1 MPKIISSKNEAI
13 EYRKRSVKGVSIFVS
28 EEALNN
34 MIYHAEDG
42 DNKEVMGLMMG
53 ITYCD
58 EEGNYSIVS
67 GTATS
72 GLDSDDVSVR
82 FNRESLEELFESL
95 DNFKN
100 EVIVGWYHS
109 HPGFGCYLSDTDI
122 NTHKGIFGEEP
133 GYAIVI
139 DPSDSTIMVFTV
151 KNGASVEE
159 RMIIM
164 ESQ

>member
-1 MPKIISSKNEAI
+1 MPKIISFKNKEIA
-13 EYRKRSVKGVSIFVS
+13 YRKRSVKGVSIFVS

-34 MIYHAEDG
+34 MIHHAEEVDS
-42 DNKEVMGLMMG
+42 KEIMGLMMG
-53 ITYCD
+53 ITYND

-67 GTATS
+67 GIATS

-95 DNFKN
+95 DSFEN

-109 HPGFGCYLSDTDI
+109 HPGFGSYLSDTDI
-122 NTHKGIFGEEP
+122 KTHKGIFGEES

-139 DPSDSTIMVFTV
+139 DPSDSTLMVFTV
-151 KNGASVEE
+151 KNGESVEE
-159 RMIIM
+159 RMIVT
-164 ESQ
+164 ES